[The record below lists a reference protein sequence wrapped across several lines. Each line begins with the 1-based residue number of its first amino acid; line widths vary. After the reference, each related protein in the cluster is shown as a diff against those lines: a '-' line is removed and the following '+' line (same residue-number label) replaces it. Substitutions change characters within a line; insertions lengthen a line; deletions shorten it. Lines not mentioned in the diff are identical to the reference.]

1 MFPCKQEPTQTAYPS
16 PLFHQPS
23 GCKGQGHSGLPDSS
37 SHLYTQQILECA
49 TQGCTVVKRG
59 VTYLRVL
66 LTVH

>member
-37 SHLYTQQILECA
+37 SHLYTQQILEC
-49 TQGCTVVKRG
+49 
-59 VTYLRVL
+59 L
-66 LTVH
+66 LKGALW